1 MYDIINESVIIQRK
15 DGLHIMYKI
24 IALDMDGTLL
34 NDEKVITQRT
44 KDALI
49 KAREKG
55 VKVVLASGRPVDGL
69 KKYLKELNLVSDE
82 EYVLSFNGS
91 LVQKVKSEEVLYEI
105 GLTGKDLHYLYDIS
119 QNLGVNIHA
128 FSTTKGLITPNIS
141 KYTEVE
147 ANLNGIDINVCDF
160 NEISED
166 EHIVK
171 VMFIDDEKIIDKVI
185 KELPNEVEER
195 YKVVRSAP
203 YFLEEINKESGKA
216 TGLAALAKYLNVSKD
231 NIIAVGDAG
240 NDLDM
245 IQYAG
250 LGVAMGNAD
259 ESVKQVADYITA
271 DNNNDGIA
279 EVIEKFILND

>member
-1 MYDIINESVIIQRK
+1 
-15 DGLHIMYKI
+15 MYKI

-34 NDEKVITQRT
+34 NDKKVITDRT

-69 KKYLKELNLVSDE
+69 KQYLEELNLISDE

-105 GLTGKDLHYLYDIS
+105 GLNGKDLHYLYDVS
-119 QNLGVNIHA
+119 NNLGVNIHA
-128 FSTTKGLITPNIS
+128 FSPTRGLITPKVS
-141 KYTEVE
+141 KYTELE
-147 ANLNGIDINVCDF
+147 ARLNNIDINICDF
-160 NEISED
+160 NEVTED

-171 VMFIDDEKIIDKVI
+171 VMFIDEEELIDKVVE
-185 KELPNEVEER
+185 KLPAEMYEKF
-195 YKVVRSAP
+195 KVVRSSP
-203 YFLEEINKESGKA
+203 FFLEEINKESGKA

-231 NIIAVGDAG
+231 EIIAVGDAE

-245 IQYAG
+245 IEYAG
-250 LGVAMGNAD
+250 LGVAMGNAS
-259 ESVKQVADYITA
+259 ESVKKIANYITA

-279 EVIEKFILND
+279 EVIEKFILNN

>member
-1 MYDIINESVIIQRK
+1 
-15 DGLHIMYKI
+15 MYKI

-34 NDEKVITQRT
+34 NDKKVITDRT

-69 KKYLKELNLVSDE
+69 KKYLEELNLISDE

-105 GLTGKDLHYLYDIS
+105 GLNGKDLHYLYDVS
-119 QNLGVNIHA
+119 NNLGVNIHA
-128 FSTTKGLITPNIS
+128 FSPTRGLITPKVS
-141 KYTEVE
+141 KYTELE
-147 ANLNGIDINVCDF
+147 ARLNNIDINICDF
-160 NEISED
+160 NEVTED

-171 VMFIDDEKIIDKVI
+171 VMFIDEEELIDKAVE
-185 KELPNEVEER
+185 KLPAEMYEKF
-195 YKVVRSAP
+195 KVVRSTP
-203 YFLEEINKESGKA
+203 FFLEQINKESGKA

-231 NIIAVGDAG
+231 EIIAVGDAE

-245 IQYAG
+245 IEYAG
-250 LGVAMGNAD
+250 LGVAMGNAS
-259 ESVKQVADYITA
+259 ESVKKIANYITA

-279 EVIEKFILND
+279 EVIEKFILNN

>member
-1 MYDIINESVIIQRK
+1 
-15 DGLHIMYKI
+15 MYKI

-34 NDEKVITQRT
+34 NDQKVITGRT
-44 KDALI
+44 KEALI

-69 KKYLKELNLVSDE
+69 KKYLSELNLISDE

-119 QNLGVNIHA
+119 KNLGVNIHA
-128 FSTTKGLITPNIS
+128 FSSTKGLIAPKIS

-147 ANLNGIDINVCDF
+147 AELNGIDINVCDF
-160 NEISED
+160 SEIAED

-171 VMFIDDEKIIDKVI
+171 VMLIDDEKIIERVI
-185 KELPNEVEER
+185 KELPEEVNEK

-203 YFLEEINKESGKA
+203 YFLEQINKASGKSV
-216 TGLAALAKYLNVSKD
+216 GLAALAKYLNVSKD
-231 NIIAVGDAG
+231 EIIAVGDAG

-245 IQYAG
+245 IEYAG
-250 LGVAMGNAD
+250 LGVAMGNAAD
-259 ESVKQVADYITA
+259 CVKEVANYITS